1 LRTYEAEA
9 RTVEEAV
16 NLGLEKLG
24 ASIGEVDIQVIHEG
38 SKGLF
43 GFFGSRQAKVKLTI
57 KQDENLPDAARAIF
71 QDALGNDEEEQ
82 DEAVQVPKVPE
93 QKPAEKP
100 AVKSAEK
107 TKEKR
112 EKKPR
117 VQRAKK
123 QQKPEKTQKVKPAV
137 QRDIESLEGI
147 AQAFLQEVTKL
158 MGLDVSVHSSRNEEG
173 NVQVVFQG
181 DPQGIL
187 IGRRGETLD
196 ALQYLT
202 SLQVNRGG
210 EGYTRVTLDSEGYR
224 AKREDSLMRL
234 ANRMANR
241 AKKTRRK
248 VRLEPMNPYER
259 RIIHTTLQKVEGV
272 TTYSEGEEPYRKIV
286 ISPDEGA
293 KKD

>member
-1 LRTYEAEA
+1 MRTYEAEA
-9 RTVEEAV
+9 RTVEEAI

-57 KQDENLPDAARAIF
+57 KQDENLPNAARAIF
-71 QDALGNDEEEQ
+71 QDALGNDEEKQ

-123 QQKPEKTQKVKPAV
+123 QQKPEKTQEVKPAV
-137 QRDIESLEGI
+137 QRDIESPEGI

>member
-1 LRTYEAEA
+1 MRTYEAEA
-9 RTVEEAV
+9 RTVEEAI
-16 NLGLEKLG
+16 NLALEKLG

-71 QDALGNDEEEQ
+71 IDALGNEDEQ
-82 DEAVQVPKVPE
+82 AEAVEEPI

-100 AVKSAEK
+100 AVKSIEK
-107 TKEKR
+107 PVEKR
-112 EKKPR
+112 EKKAKA
-117 VQRAKK
+117 QRTKK
-123 QQKPEKTQKVKPAV
+123 QSKPQKTEETKPAV
-137 QRDIESLEGI
+137 QRDIDSPEGI

-158 MGLDVSVHSSRNEEG
+158 MGLDVSVHSTRNEEG
-173 NVQVVFQG
+173 NVHVVFQG

-210 EGYTRVTLDSEGYR
+210 EDYIRVTLDSEGYR
-224 AKREDSLMRL
+224 AKREDSLRRL

-241 AKKTRRK
+241 AKKTRRRVK
-248 VRLEPMNPYER
+248 LEPMNPYER

>member
-1 LRTYEAEA
+1 MRTYEAEA
-9 RTVEEAV
+9 RTVEEAI
-16 NLGLEKLG
+16 NLALEKLG

-71 QDALGNDEEEQ
+71 IDALGNEDEQ
-82 DEAVQVPKVPE
+82 AEAVEEPI

-100 AVKSAEK
+100 AVKSIEK
-107 TKEKR
+107 PVEKR
-112 EKKPR
+112 EKKAKA
-117 VQRAKK
+117 QRTKK
-123 QQKPEKTQKVKPAV
+123 QSKPQKTEETKPAV
-137 QRDIESLEGI
+137 QRDIDSPEGI

-158 MGLDVSVHSSRNEEG
+158 MGLDVSVHSTRNEEG
-173 NVQVVFQG
+173 NVHVVFQG

-210 EGYTRVTLDSEGYR
+210 EDYIRVTLDSEGYR
-224 AKREDSLMRL
+224 AKREDSLRRL

-241 AKKTRRK
+241 AKKPRRRVK
-248 VRLEPMNPYER
+248 LEPMNPYER

>member
-1 LRTYEAEA
+1 MRTYEAEA

>member
-9 RTVEEAV
+9 RTVEEAI
-16 NLGLEKLG
+16 NLALEKLG

-71 QDALGNDEEEQ
+71 IDALGNEDEQ
-82 DEAVQVPKVPE
+82 AEAVEEPI

-100 AVKSAEK
+100 AVKSIEK
-107 TKEKR
+107 PVEKR
-112 EKKPR
+112 EKKAKA
-117 VQRAKK
+117 QRTKK
-123 QQKPEKTQKVKPAV
+123 QSKTQKTEETQPAV
-137 QRDIESLEGI
+137 QRDIDSPEGI

-158 MGLDVSVHSSRNEEG
+158 MGLDVSVHSTRNEEG
-173 NVQVVFQG
+173 NVHVVFQG

-210 EGYTRVTLDSEGYR
+210 EDYIRVTLDSEGYR
-224 AKREDSLMRL
+224 AKREDSLRRL

-241 AKKTRRK
+241 AKKTRRRVK
-248 VRLEPMNPYER
+248 LEPMNPYER